1 MNEIGEAGGGL
12 PSLPLSRVTNPIAIA
27 AEEEVKEAR
36 KGGSNVGG
44 EMNASCSL

>member
-1 MNEIGEAGGGL
+1 MNEIGEAGL
-12 PSLPLSRVTNPIAIA
+12 LSLSLVTNPIAIA

-44 EMNASCSL
+44 RDECEL